1 MWIAPHASIVATI
14 LKFDIAP
21 QCYVGGLK
29 ELLITFQV
37 LPTQTL
43 YTAEAVLEWV
53 NENVNTIPKSTSI
66 SLYLNWLMI
75 IKTIADYTRQSTSMY
90 I

>member
-1 MWIAPHASIVATI
+1 MQSTYSLNNNFKRELHPMQVVATI

-29 ELLITFQV
+29 ELLKTFQV

-43 YTAEAVLEWV
+43 YTAEAVLE
-53 NENVNTIPKSTSI
+53 
-66 SLYLNWLMI
+66 
-75 IKTIADYTRQSTSMY
+75 
-90 I
+90 